1 MVVLVGG
8 LDLDAQLE
16 HELENVLFAI
26 LTRNLNKIVVEFLS
40 PETAGHKLI
49 LNGKLSG
56 HSPEHLR
63 LLPIVT
69 FIIVCKLIHL
79 LIVEA
84 FLQLII
90 GVAIIGYN

>member
-8 LDLDAQLE
+8 LDFDAEFE

-26 LTRNLNKIVVEFLS
+26 LAGNLDKIVVEFLS

-49 LNGKLSG
+49 LDGKLG
-56 HSPEHLR
+56 GDSPEHLG

-69 FIIVCKLIHL
+69 LIIVSKLIHL
-79 LIVEA
+79 LVVEA

-90 GVAIIGYN
+90 RVAIIGYN